1 MAYIF
6 HNKMVYTLTVRT
18 EGISVITFKMQEIHT
33 MMYIDNEVLEKMIMT
48 IVEGFDRIEKKLDR
62 MGRVKDCLNGDELL
76 DNYDIAKLLNVSLR
90 TVARYR
96 EKGLI
101 RYYQTDD
108 NGKNFYRSSEI
119 QEFLQKRGKKDK
131 GGNTNMGKLC

>member
-18 EGISVITFKMQEIHT
+18 RKGISVITFKIQEIHA

-62 MGRVKDCLNGDELL
+62 MGRVKEFLNGDELL
-76 DNYDIAKLLNVSLR
+76 DNYDIARLLNVSLR

-101 RYYQTDD
+101 RYYQTDE
-108 NGKNFYRSSEI
+108 NGKNFYRSSDI
-119 QEFLQKRGKKDK
+119 QDFLQKRGKK
-131 GGNTNMGKLC
+131 N

>member
-1 MAYIF
+1 
-6 HNKMVYTLTVRT
+6 
-18 EGISVITFKMQEIHT
+18 

-62 MGRVKDCLNGDELL
+62 MGRVKDFMNGDELL
-76 DNYDIAKLLNVSLR
+76 DNYDIARLLNVSLR
-90 TVARYR
+90 TGARYR

-119 QEFLQKRGKKDK
+119 QEFLLKRGKKK
-131 GGNTNMGKLC
+131 

>member
-18 EGISVITFKMQEIHT
+18 EGISVITFKRQERYA

-62 MGRVKDCLNGDELL
+62 MGRVKDFMNGDELL
-76 DNYDIAKLLNVSLR
+76 DNYDIARLLNVSLR

-119 QEFLQKRGKKDK
+119 QEFLLKRGKKK
-131 GGNTNMGKLC
+131 

>member
-1 MAYIF
+1 
-6 HNKMVYTLTVRT
+6 
-18 EGISVITFKMQEIHT
+18 

-108 NGKNFYRSSEI
+108 NGKYRSFYRNV
-119 QEFLQKRGKKDK
+119 GKKIRA
-131 GGNTNMGKLC
+131 GIPTWESYANFVS

>member
-6 HNKMVYTLTVRT
+6 HNKMVHTLTVRT
-18 EGISVITFKMQEIHT
+18 RKSISVITFKRQERYA

-62 MGRVKDCLNGDELL
+62 MGRVKDFMNGDELL
-76 DNYDIAKLLNVSLR
+76 DNYDIARLLNVSLR

-119 QEFLQKRGKKDK
+119 QEFLLKRGKKK
-131 GGNTNMGKLC
+131 

>member
-1 MAYIF
+1 
-6 HNKMVYTLTVRT
+6 
-18 EGISVITFKMQEIHT
+18 

-62 MGRVKDCLNGDELL
+62 MGRVKEFLNGDELL
-76 DNYDIAKLLNVSLR
+76 DNYDIARLLNVSLR

-101 RYYQTDD
+101 RYTRRMRTARISTGVRIYRIFCR
-108 NGKNFYRSSEI
+108 NGERKTE
-119 QEFLQKRGKKDK
+119 RGNVD
-131 GGNTNMGKLC
+131 MRKLC

>member
-1 MAYIF
+1 MA
-6 HNKMVYTLTVRT
+6 YTLTVRT
-18 EGISVITFKMQEIHT
+18 RKGIPVITFKIQERHA

-62 MGRVKDCLNGDELL
+62 MGRVKDFMNGDELL
-76 DNYDIAKLLNVSLR
+76 DNYDIARLLNVSLR

-119 QEFLQKRGKKDK
+119 QEFLLKRGKKK
-131 GGNTNMGKLC
+131 

>member
-18 EGISVITFKMQEIHT
+18 GGIPVITLKIQEIHA

-62 MGRVKDCLNGDELL
+62 MGRVKEFLNGDELL
-76 DNYDIAKLLNVSLR
+76 DNYDIARLLNVSLR

-101 RYYQTDD
+101 RYYQTDE
-108 NGKNFYRSSEI
+108 NGKNFYRSSDI
-119 QEFLQKRGKKDK
+119 QDFLQKRGKK
-131 GGNTNMGKLC
+131 N

>member
-1 MAYIF
+1 
-6 HNKMVYTLTVRT
+6 
-18 EGISVITFKMQEIHT
+18 

-131 GGNTNMGKLC
+131 GGNTNMGKLCKLCFINSCYEDKCQFKIYRCSPY

>member
-1 MAYIF
+1 
-6 HNKMVYTLTVRT
+6 
-18 EGISVITFKMQEIHT
+18 

-108 NGKNFYRSSEI
+108 NGKKLLQKLGNTGV
-119 QEFLQKRGKKDK
+119 LQKRGKKDK
-131 GGNTNMGKLC
+131 AGIPTWESYANFVS

>member
-1 MAYIF
+1 
-6 HNKMVYTLTVRT
+6 
-18 EGISVITFKMQEIHT
+18 

-62 MGRVKDCLNGDELL
+62 MNRLKDCLDGDTLL
-76 DNYDIAKLLNVSLR
+76 DNCDLAQLLGVTQRTIAH
-90 TVARYR
+90 YR

-101 RYYQTDD
+101 RYYQTDE

-119 QEFLQKRGKKDK
+119 REFLQQKGKKK
-131 GGNTNMGKLC
+131 S

>member
-1 MAYIF
+1 
-6 HNKMVYTLTVRT
+6 
-18 EGISVITFKMQEIHT
+18 
-33 MMYIDNEVLEKMIMT
+33 MIMT

-108 NGKNFYRSSEI
+108 NGKTSTEARKYRSFYRNV
-119 QEFLQKRGKKDK
+119 GKKIRA
-131 GGNTNMGKLC
+131 GIPTWESYANFVS

>member
-1 MAYIF
+1 M
-6 HNKMVYTLTVRT
+6 
-18 EGISVITFKMQEIHT
+18 
-33 MMYIDNEVLEKMIMT
+33 
-48 IVEGFDRIEKKLDR
+48 
-62 MGRVKDCLNGDELL
+62 KDCLNGDELL

-119 QEFLQKRGKKDK
+119 QEFFTETWEKKDK
-131 GGNTNMGKLC
+131 GGNTNMESYANFVS

>member
-1 MAYIF
+1 
-6 HNKMVYTLTVRT
+6 
-18 EGISVITFKMQEIHT
+18 

-62 MGRVKDCLNGDELL
+62 MGRVKDFMNGDELL
-76 DNYDIAKLLNVSLR
+76 DNYDIARLLNVSLR

-101 RYYQTDD
+101 ITRRTIT
-108 NGKNFYRSSEI
+108 GKTSTEARKYRNS
-119 QEFLQKRGKKDK
+119 
-131 GGNTNMGKLC
+131 C

>member
-1 MAYIF
+1 
-6 HNKMVYTLTVRT
+6 
-18 EGISVITFKMQEIHT
+18 

-62 MGRVKDCLNGDELL
+62 MGRVKEFLNGDELL
-76 DNYDIAKLLNVSLR
+76 DNYDIARLLNVSLR

-101 RYYQTDD
+101 RYYQTDE
-108 NGKNFYRSSEI
+108 NGKNFYRSSDI
-119 QEFLQKRGKKDK
+119 QDFCRNGKE
-131 GGNTNMGKLC
+131 KLNGVMWICGSYANFVL